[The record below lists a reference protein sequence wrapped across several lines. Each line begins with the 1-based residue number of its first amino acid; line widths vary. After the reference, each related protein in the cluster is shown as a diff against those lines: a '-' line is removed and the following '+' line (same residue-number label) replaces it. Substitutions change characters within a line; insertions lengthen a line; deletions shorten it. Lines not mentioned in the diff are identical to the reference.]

1 MVGPSPNITCITPL
15 RLSVDHRPE
24 HNVLP
29 TAFRAFCYSI
39 RGGGRMNA
47 AKPEKILEKHGK
59 TVAWNAA
66 FVEELKSGLIACR
79 AL

>member
-1 MVGPSPNITCITPL
+1 
-15 RLSVDHRPE
+15 
-24 HNVLP
+24 
-29 TAFRAFCYSI
+29 
-39 RGGGRMNA
+39 MNA